1 MARFDLD
8 SYETVAQRLNRAHV
22 DHPDLRVI
30 TDIVNV
36 QRDDAG
42 RALQYIIRAQIW
54 IGEVLKAQDF
64 AEETV
69 GTSPVNKV
77 SALENGCTS
86 AIGRALADMG
96 YAGVDVNNKPVRP
109 SREEM
114 EKVQRYEEKPTITYT
129 QDQIDGAREM
139 AEDVKN
145 APNLDELK
153 MIHDIAL
160 GASILHVPHNGTTL
174 LQLIIDKKK
183 ELETTNVTA

>member
-8 SYETVAQRLNRAHV
+8 SYETVAQRLQRAHN
-22 DHPDLRVI
+22 DHPTLRVI
-30 TDIVNV
+30 TELMHV

-42 RALQYIIRAQIW
+42 RPQQYIVRAQVY
-54 IGEVLKAQDF
+54 IGDVLKAQDF

-96 YAGVDVNNKPVRP
+96 YAATDLNNKPVRP

-114 EKVQRYEEKPTITYT
+114 EKVERYAAETAPVYT
-129 QDQIDGAREM
+129 QEQ
-139 AEDVKN
+139 
-145 APNLDELK
+145 LDEAIELSLDVQESTNTVDLK
-153 MIHDIAL
+153 SVYDIAKQE
-160 GASILHVPHNGTTL
+160 GL
-174 LQLIIDKKK
+174 LQVPVAGSNLALLITNKKK
-183 ELETTNVTA
+183 ELEKSA